1 MRYWTL
7 VHNRILLDEAIV
19 LKQTEPEYNLS
30 FTAASLRTEL
40 ARIIAS
46 SYMDVGN
53 WTEVKDR
60 VLKSNAL
67 QYRSI
72 SSAVRVE
79 RELRQRL
86 QRLTHDQIV
95 LLVRGNADDR
105 GAIAWLSALKK
116 IRLAYDFAAEVLRE
130 KLASHDR
137 ALRLS
142 DYEIFVEGKSLIHRE
157 LNELSAT
164 SKRKTRQVLLLMLSE
179 AGLLTEGTDLGTIQR
194 PVLSCEVVR
203 SIVLDSP
210 HWLTGFLLPDSEI
223 QEAIIR
229 YK

>member
-1 MRYWTL
+1 MQ
-7 VHNRILLDEAIV
+7 I
-19 LKQTEPEYNLS
+19 EPEYNLS

-40 ARIIAS
+40 ARIIAC
-46 SYMDVGN
+46 SYLDLGN
-53 WTEVKDR
+53 WTVVKDH

-67 QYRSI
+67 QYRSS
-72 SSAVRVE
+72 SSAIRVE

-86 QRLTHDQIV
+86 QRLTHDQIA

-105 GAIAWLSALKK
+105 AAITWLSALKK
-116 IRLAYDFAAEVLRE
+116 IRFAYDFVVEVLRE

-142 DYEIFVEGKSLIHRE
+142 DYEVFVEGKSLTHRE
-157 LNELSAT
+157 LRQLSDT

-179 AGLLTEGTDLGTIQR
+179 AGLLTEGTDLGIIQR
-194 PVLSCEVVR
+194 PVLSREVVR
-203 SIVLDSP
+203 SIVLDGP

>member
-1 MRYWTL
+1 ML
-7 VHNRILLDEAIV
+7 VHSRILLDETFV
-19 LKQTEPEYNLS
+19 LTQTEPEYNLS

-40 ARIIAS
+40 ARIVAS
-46 SYMDVGN
+46 SYMDIGN

-86 QRLTHDQIV
+86 QRLTHDQII

-116 IRLAYDFAAEVLRE
+116 IRLAYDFATDTVWFPL
-130 KLASHDR
+130 K
-137 ALRLS
+137 
-142 DYEIFVEGKSLIHRE
+142 F
-157 LNELSAT
+157 NP
-164 SKRKTRQVLLLMLSE
+164 RKT
-179 AGLLTEGTDLGTIQR
+179 GTG
-194 PVLSCEVVR
+194 CFAA
-203 SIVLDSP
+203 
-210 HWLTGFLLPDSEI
+210 WG
-223 QEAIIR
+223 
-229 YK
+229 K